1 MDKIKK
7 VQRYFTRRLPG
18 FQNLSYAQRLK
29 ELQLDSLELRRI
41 VFDLTGVYKMVMQT
55 SFLCFD
61 TFFEYKLDQ
70 RTRGHRFQLRL
81 RRIPRLEICKNF
93 FSYRVV
99 RFWNS
104 LPEGVVDAPSLDIF
118 KKRLKPEMLMAFC
131 RFKYG

>member
-1 MDKIKK
+1 MKTYTTYVRPMLEYNTPVWSPFLCQDIDKIEK

-41 VFDLTGVYKMVMQT
+41 VFDLIEVYKMVMQT

-61 TFFEYKLDQ
+61 TFFEHKLDQ

-93 FSYRVV
+93 FSSFLELFARG
-99 RFWNS
+99 R
-104 LPEGVVDAPSLDIF
+104 
-118 KKRLKPEMLMAFC
+118 RRC
-131 RFKYG
+131 T